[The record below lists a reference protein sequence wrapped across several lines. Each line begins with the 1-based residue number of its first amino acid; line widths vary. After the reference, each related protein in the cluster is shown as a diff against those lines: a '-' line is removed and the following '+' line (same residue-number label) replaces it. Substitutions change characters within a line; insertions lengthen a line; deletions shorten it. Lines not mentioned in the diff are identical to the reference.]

1 MAMAM
6 WHLPDRPNLRTA
18 FGGVLKEGEP
28 LSRYTSSRIGGPA
41 EYLAVA
47 ESADQLAE
55 LVRTA
60 WRFGLKTFVMGAG
73 SNILVSDAGIRGLV
87 IVNRAQKVEFRE
99 AGDLLTLRAE
109 SGASFSS
116 LGLQCVQR
124 GWAGL
129 EWASGIPGTVGG
141 AIYGNA
147 GAHGG
152 ETGRHLRVAEILQ
165 PDGIVR
171 TWTREEMGFGYRSSA
186 LKRHGADQTN
196 GRVPTSIIL
205 AAEFEATRADREVLQ
220 LRVEELLARR
230 KRTQPPGASLG
241 SVFKNPPGDHAGRLL
256 EAAGLKNTGIGN
268 AEISGQHANFIINLG
283 SARASDVFALIH
295 LAHEAV
301 KEKFGIDLELEV
313 ELVGEWGGQ
322 C

>member
-1 MAMAM
+1 
-6 WHLPDRPNLRTA
+6 L
-18 FGGVLKEGEP
+18 
-28 LSRYTSSRIGGPA
+28 
-41 EYLAVA
+41 LAIA

-60 WRFGLKTFVMGAG
+60 WRFGLKTFVMGSG

-87 IVNRAQKVEFRE
+87 IVNRAQGVEFRE

-109 SGASFSS
+109 SGALFAT
-116 LGLQCVQR
+116 LGRQCVQR

-129 EWASGIPGTVGG
+129 EWTVGIPGTVGG

-152 ETGRHLRVAEILQ
+152 ETGRHLRMAEILQ
-165 PDGIVR
+165 PDGMVR
-171 TWTREEMGFGYRSSA
+171 TWTRDDLAFGYRSSA

-196 GRVPTSIIL
+196 GRVPISISL
-205 AAEFEATRADREVLQ
+205 AAEFEATRADPQVLQ
-220 LRVEELLARR
+220 LRAEELLARR
-230 KRTQPPGASLG
+230 RRTQPPGASMG
-241 SVFKNPPGDHAGRLL
+241 SVFKNPPGDSAGRLL

-268 AEISGQHANFIINLG
+268 AEISGQHANFVINLG
-283 SARASDVFALIH
+283 NARASDVFALIH
-295 LAHEAV
+295 LAHQAV

>member
-6 WHLPDRPNLRTA
+6 WHLPDRQNLRTA
-18 FGGVLKEGEP
+18 FGGALKESEP

-41 EYLAVA
+41 EFLAVA
-47 ESADQLAE
+47 ETADQLAE
-55 LVRTA
+55 MVRTA
-60 WRFGLKTFVMGAG
+60 WRFGLKTFVMGSG
-73 SNILVSDAGIRGLV
+73 SNILVSDSGIRGLV
-87 IVNRAQKVEFRE
+87 IVNRAQGIEFRE
-99 AGDLLTLRAE
+99 AGDLLTVRAE
-109 SGASFSS
+109 SGAFYGV
-116 LGLQCVQR
+116 LAHQCVQR

-129 EWASGIPGTVGG
+129 EWAVGIPGTVGG

-152 ETGRHLRVAEILQ
+152 ETGRHLRMAEILQ
-165 PDGIVR
+165 PDGMVR
-171 TWTREEMGFGYRSSA
+171 TWTREEMAFGYRSSA

-205 AAEFEATRADREVLQ
+205 AAEFEGTHADQQVLQ
-220 LRVEELLARR
+220 LRVDELLARR
-230 KRTQPPGASLG
+230 KRTQPPGASMG

-256 EAAGLKNTGIGN
+256 EAAGVKSKGIGN
-268 AEISGQHANFIINLG
+268 AEISGHHANFIVNLG
-283 SARASDVFALIH
+283 NARASDVFALIH

-301 KEKFGIDLELEV
+301 KDKFGIDLQLEV

>member
-1 MAMAM
+1 MAM
-6 WHLPDRPNLRTA
+6 WHMPDRQNLRTA
-18 FGGVLKEGEP
+18 FGGVLKESEP

-41 EYLAVA
+41 ELLAIA

-55 LVRTA
+55 MVRTA
-60 WRFGLKTFVMGAG
+60 WRFGVKTFVMGSG

-87 IVNRAQKVEFRE
+87 IVNRAQGLEFRE
-99 AGDLLTLRAE
+99 AGDLMTLRAE
-109 SGASFSS
+109 SGALFAT
-116 LGLQCVQR
+116 LGRQCVQR

-129 EWASGIPGTVGG
+129 EWAVGIPGTVGG

-152 ETGRHLRVAEILQ
+152 ETGRHLRMAEILQ
-165 PDGIVR
+165 PDGMVR
-171 TWTREEMGFGYRSSA
+171 TWTRDDLAFGYRSSA

-205 AAEFEATRADREVLQ
+205 AAEFAATRADPQVLQ
-220 LRVEELLARR
+220 LRADELLARR
-230 KRTQPPGASLG
+230 KRTQPPGASMG

-268 AEISGQHANFIINLG
+268 AEISGHHANFIINLG
-283 SARASDVFALIH
+283 NARASDVFALIH